1 MKIKTFQNSND
12 NNISLSGRGM
22 HQMQINLIQKSDT
35 SFNPM
40 RLSRLLHHI
49 LSCCVFQKFCV
60 ILSLSPLFFLNPFQ
74 ILFINWP
81 GFRFSINFLSSL
93 CRTCANHA
101 DLRLSIYTIYMPKVI
116 EIRVSKITE
125 KINHTSTHS
134 YDMPFLRRLNK
145 FYHSIKSVKLSLF
158 L

>member
-12 NNISLSGRGM
+12 NNISLFGRGM

-49 LSCCVFQKFCV
+49 LPFCFCGSFV
-60 ILSLSPLFFLNPFQ
+60 LSYACHHCSFSILSSFFCYKLAWFP
-74 ILFINWP
+74 
-81 GFRFSINFLSSL
+81 FSINFLSSL

-101 DLRLSIYTIYMPKVI
+101 DLRLTIYIIYMPKVI
-116 EIRVSKITE
+116 EICV
-125 KINHTSTHS
+125 
-134 YDMPFLRRLNK
+134 
-145 FYHSIKSVKLSLF
+145 
-158 L
+158 